1 METELSILLP
11 WSSFKETYMS
21 NMTIVGAQW
30 GDEGKGKIV
39 DLLTS
44 EVDMVVRFQGGNNA
58 GHTVIVDGK
67 KYVLHVVPSG
77 ILHPGKMCI
86 IGNGVVLDP
95 AGFFEEIDA
104 LAALGLDVS
113 PERLKISYKTHLIMP
128 YHRAIDAAREGKAKT
143 KIGTTGRGIGPCYE
157 DKKSRVGVRAGD
169 LTDPEVL
176 MAKIEKALE
185 EKNVLFT
192 QLYGMEALDPKKVF
206 DELMALAPR
215 LVPYLADASSLIM
228 EANAAGQSIMFEGA
242 QGVMLDIDHGTY
254 PFVTSSNVVCDNAS
268 IGAGV
273 NAGLI
278 DERIA
283 IVKAYTTRVGAGP
296 FPTELFDET
305 GEFLR
310 SQGGEFGAT
319 TGRPRRCGWLDL
331 VVLREMVRL
340 CDPTS
345 MALTKLDVLT
355 GLKELKVC
363 VAYEYEGKVMQYP
376 PQTPRGLD
384 NVKPV
389 FEVLP
394 GWEEDLTACTSWDSL
409 PENCRKYVERVEEIL
424 DVKAGFISVGPDRN
438 QTFKH

>member
-1 METELSILLP
+1 
-11 WSSFKETYMS
+11 MS

-44 EVDMVVRFQGGNNA
+44 EADMVVRFQGGNNA

-95 AGFFEEIDA
+95 ENFLEEIDA
-104 LAALGLDVS
+104 LQSLGLDMS

-128 YHRAIDAAREGKAKT
+128 YHRIIDGAREGASKN

-157 DKKSRVGVRAGD
+157 DKKARVGVRAGD
-169 LTDPEVL
+169 LTDPEALKARVTR
-176 MAKIEKALE
+176 ALE

-192 QLYGMEALDPKKVF
+192 QLYGLPALDPETVF
-206 DELMALAPR
+206 NDLMAIAPR
-215 LVPYLADASSLIM
+215 IVPYLADVSTLIM
-228 EANAAGQSIMFEGA
+228 NAQEAGRNIMFEGA

-268 IGAGV
+268 IGSGV
-273 NAGLI
+273 NAGII
-278 DERIA
+278 DQRIA
-283 IVKAYTTRVGAGP
+283 IVKAYTTRVGSGP

-310 SQGGEFGAT
+310 RQGGEYGAT

-331 VVLREMVRL
+331 VVLREMIRL
-340 CDPTS
+340 CAPTT
-345 MALTKLDVLT
+345 MALTKVDVLS
-355 GLKELKVC
+355 GLKEIKLC
-363 VAYEYEGKVMQYP
+363 VAYEYEGKVVKYP
-376 PQTPRGLD
+376 PQTPRGLEQS
-384 NVKPV
+384 KPV

-394 GWEEDLTACTSWDSL
+394 GWDEDLSGCEGWDDL
-409 PENCRKYVERVEEIL
+409 PRNCRRYIERVEEL
-424 DVKAGFISVGPDRN
+424 LGVKAGFISVGPDRK
-438 QTFKH
+438 QTFRR

>member
-1 METELSILLP
+1 
-11 WSSFKETYMS
+11 
-21 NMTIVGAQW
+21 MTIVGAQW

-58 GHTVIVDGK
+58 GHTVIVDGR

-95 AGFFEEIDA
+95 QSFLEEIDA
-104 LAALGLDVS
+104 LQKLGLDVS

-128 YHRAIDAAREGKAKT
+128 YHRIIDGAREGKAKD

-157 DKKSRVGVRAGD
+157 DKKARTGVRAGD

-176 MAKIEKALE
+176 RAKIEAALA

-192 QLYGMEALDPKKVF
+192 QLYGLPALSAEEVF
-206 DELMALAPR
+206 EKLMAIAPR
-215 LVPYLADASSLIM
+215 LIPYLADASSLIM
-228 EANAAGQSIMFEGA
+228 DANAAGRNIMFEGA

-273 NAGLI
+273 YASLI

-296 FPTELFDET
+296 FPTELFDDM

-310 SQGGEFGAT
+310 RQGGEFGAT
-319 TGRPRRCGWLDL
+319 TGRPRRCGWLDI

-340 CDPTS
+340 CDPTTI
-345 MALTKLDVLT
+345 ALTKVDVLS
-355 GLKELKVC
+355 GIKEIKLC
-363 VAYEYEGKVMQYP
+363 TSYEYEGKSVQYP
-376 PQTPRGLD
+376 PQTPRGLEHST
-384 NVKPV
+384 PV
-389 FEVLP
+389 FEVMP
-394 GWEEDLTACTSWDSL
+394 GWEEDLSLCRDWDSL
-409 PENCRKYVERVEEIL
+409 PENCRRYIARIEEL
-424 DVKAGFISVGPDRN
+424 LGVKIGWISVGPDRN
-438 QTFKH
+438 QTFRR